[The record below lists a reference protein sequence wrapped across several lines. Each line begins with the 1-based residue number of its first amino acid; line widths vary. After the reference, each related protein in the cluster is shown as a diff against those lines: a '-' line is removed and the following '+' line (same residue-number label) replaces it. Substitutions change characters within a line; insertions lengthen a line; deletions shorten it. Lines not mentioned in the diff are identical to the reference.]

1 MSPQEQAVLTLAR
14 EAAHGVF
21 RRWKLILGIYLGIV
35 VMAVSGI
42 FVLPPIY
49 RTAGKILLTT
59 DRAEVSA
66 GDKAPSLVRTD
77 EVSEGEINSQV
88 QILKSRELIDQ
99 VLADMKPPKDDDEEA
114 AASDSWFA
122 HLLHMPAALVRT
134 AYKRLHHIDNLKPG
148 SPLYWQ
154 TRDVLARLDASNT
167 HPSNI
172 IDVGYVSSDPAWA
185 QDFVNR
191 LMEAYVE
198 HHAKMQQISEAQDF
212 FSQQSELLRQKL
224 ANSETEL
231 QKARERAGT
240 LAGQQT
246 EVHERL
252 NEFNAELSRARIAR
266 VEQEKRMAFLEQ
278 TLAGKGGRV
287 ATPELIELEAKRAD
301 LIGKYKPDSERVKE
315 IDSQIERLRKAI
327 AGYASFTGGPAG
339 EGMGGSAAGTDLVG
353 GRAAL
358 AALQG
363 REAALTKAAEE
374 YKKQADFLDSQ
385 SFDLARLERQVKLDE
400 ETYLSYVRSAEQSRL
415 TNAVEQS
422 KLLRL
427 RIIEEAPLPLEAIAP
442 KKGRI
447 LFFALFGGLILAMG
461 LGLARDHF
469 DSTIKSSADVRRY
482 ANLETLVAL
491 PDKS

>member
-1 MSPQEQAVLTLAR
+1 MSSQEQPVLTLVQ
-14 EAAHGVF
+14 EAIQGVF
-21 RRWKLILGIYLGIV
+21 RRRKLITGVYLGIV
-35 VMAVSGI
+35 VTAISGI

-49 RTAGKILLTT
+49 HTAGKILLTT
-59 DRAEVSA
+59 DRAEVS
-66 GDKAPSLVRTD
+66 GSDRAPALVRTD
-77 EVSEGEINSQV
+77 DVSEGEINSQL
-88 QILKSRELIDQ
+88 QILRSRELVDS
-99 VLADMKPPKDDDEEA
+99 VLADMKPPKEDDDEPVQ
-114 AASDSWFA
+114 SDTWIA
-122 HLLHMPAALVRT
+122 RVLHAPAAFIR
-134 AYKRLHHIDNLKPG
+134 ASYKRLHKIDNLKPD

-154 TRDVLARLDASNT
+154 TRDVLGRLSTSNA

-172 IDVGYVSSDPAWA
+172 IDVGYMSSDPAWA

-191 LMEAYVE
+191 LMQAYVE
-198 HHAKMQQISEAQDF
+198 HHAKLQQITEAQDF
-212 FSQQSELLRQKL
+212 FTQQSELLRQKL
-224 ANSETEL
+224 AASESEL
-231 QKARERAGT
+231 RSARERAGT
-240 LAGQQT
+240 LAGQQA

-301 LIGKYKPDSERVKE
+301 LIGKYKPDSERIKE
-315 IDSQIERLRKAI
+315 LDSQIERLRKAI
-327 AGYASFTGGPAG
+327 AGYHSFTGGQAG
-339 EGMGGSAAGTDLVG
+339 EGSQSAAGTDLVG

-363 REAALTKAAEE
+363 REAALTKAADD

-427 RIIEEAPLPLEAIAP
+427 RIIEDAPLPLEAIAP

-447 LFFALFGGLILAMG
+447 LFFALFGGLVLATG

>member
-1 MSPQEQAVLTLAR
+1 MSSQEQAVLTLVR
-14 EAAHGVF
+14 EAAEGIF
-21 RRWKLILGIYLGIV
+21 RRWKLIVGVYLGIV

-49 RTAGKILLTT
+49 RTAGKVLLTT
-59 DRAEVSA
+59 DRAEVSN
-66 GDKAPSLVRTD
+66 GDRAPSLVRTD
-77 EVSEGEINSQV
+77 DVSEGEINSQV

-99 VLADMKPPKDDDEEA
+99 VLADMKPPKDDDEEEA
-114 AASDSWFA
+114 ATSSWFVRV
-122 HLLHMPAALVRT
+122 LHAPAAFIRS
-134 AYKRLHHIDNLKPG
+134 AYKRLHKIDNLKPG

-154 TRDVLARLDASNT
+154 TRDVLDRLEASNT

-172 IDVGYVSSDPAWA
+172 IDVAYASSDPAWA

-191 LMEAYVE
+191 LMKAYVE

-212 FSQQSELLRQKL
+212 FNQQSELLRQKL
-224 ANSETEL
+224 AASESDL

-240 LAGQQT
+240 LAGQQS

-301 LIGKYKPDSERVKE
+301 LIGKYKPDSERIKE
-315 IDSQIERLRKAI
+315 IDSQIARLRKAI
-327 AGYASFTGGPAG
+327 AGYDSFTGGPAS
-339 EGMGGSAAGTDLVG
+339 EGSLSAAGTDLVG

-363 REAALTKAAEE
+363 REAALTKAADD

-427 RIIEEAPLPLEAIAP
+427 RIIEDAPLPLEAIAP

-447 LFFALFGGLILAMG
+447 LFFALFGGLVLAMG

-482 ANLETLVAL
+482 ANLETLIAL